1 MPSFEARGTSRII
14 SSERLDGYTPFAMGT
29 LAAGAERF
37 DDADPVA
44 SPASAP
50 DYAAGRKSGLAEG
63 FQRGFAAGTAHAR
76 AEYEAA
82 HKAAGGALAQR
93 VESLVAA
100 FDERLHA
107 IERDAAD
114 EVVALA
120 IEIARHAVRATPA
133 LRPETVVPVV
143 QEALAS
149 LVDESVRMHLHLNPA
164 DAALV
169 RDELGTR
176 LANANCEI
184 VADAAIAAGGCRI
197 ETPRARVDATVET
210 RWRRTLAAL
219 GLGDRTVLAHDPTSA
234 VDAPDAARGV
244 TSTGAPR
251 EGGAP

>member
-14 SSERLDGYTPFAMGT
+14 SSERLDGYTPFSMGT
-29 LAAGAERF
+29 LASGADRF
-37 DDADPVA
+37 GDADPA
-44 SPASAP
+44 RAPASAP

-63 FQRGFAAGTAHAR
+63 FQRGFEAGAAHAR
-76 AEYEAA
+76 AEHEAA
-82 HKAAGGALAQR
+82 QKAAGGALAQR
-93 VESLVAA
+93 IEALVGA
-100 FDERLHA
+100 FDERLQA

-114 EVVALA
+114 DVVALA

-149 LVDESVRMHLHLNPA
+149 LVDDSVRMHLHLNPS

-184 VADAAIAAGGCRI
+184 VADAAISAGGCRI

-219 GLGDRTVLAHDPTSA
+219 GL
-234 VDAPDAARGV
+234 VDATAGAPDAA
-244 TSTGAPR
+244 GAPNIAGR
-251 EGGAP
+251 AAGAAGPIDIGDDA